1 MSQLYS
7 STNFSSKQ
15 FSFKLVR
22 YDFTK
27 GNTFASSLSIDW
39 WITIVKRFLFN
50 PFICAM
56 QLFQV
61 QVYPSWQYQKEVS

>member
-1 MSQLYS
+1 MCQLFS
-7 STNFSSKQ
+7 STFFKP

-27 GNTFASSLSIDW
+27 GNTFVSSLSIDL
-39 WITIVKRFLFN
+39 WITTLKRFLFN

-56 QLFQV
+56 QRSQV
-61 QVYPSWQYQKEVS
+61 QVYPSLQYQKEVS